1 VIENG
6 VDIERCQSTLTRVQ
20 ARERLGLSPLGWI
33 VGYVGRFSGEKRV
46 RSIAKAAE
54 LLPDGWRLV
63 LVGRGADIPPPS
75 DRVTIL
81 PPVENVGDVW
91 RACDVA
97 VVASDAEGYC
107 LAAVEALAAG
117 KPLASTRVGVVETMP
132 AGAAIIPQ
140 PAEPRDIADA
150 ILDAHCR
157 GLPDEL
163 RQWALDQSAA
173 RMANSWLA
181 YLASV

>member
-1 VIENG
+1 
-6 VDIERCQSTLTRVQ
+6 VQ

-132 AGAAIIPQ
+132 DGVSIIPQ

-150 ILDAHCR
+150 ILDAHRR

-181 YLASV
+181 YLATL